1 MSGDSDVSDSEADE
15 LKTLE
20 LEIKPDFD
28 DVFEKERKIDN
39 SLASTISN
47 GSSDVYNESETSK
60 TEFYTAHDDIQEE
73 KVKKIDPEKDLG
85 YRSVGNLTR
94 KPLFMIKISAKSHP
108 IHSNEI
114 PTKTSYHSRYQNRNQ
129 PRHLSTAQP
138 MI

>member
-60 TEFYTAHDDIQEE
+60 TEFYTAQDDIQEE
-73 KVKKIDPEKDLG
+73 KVKKIDSEKDLG
-85 YRSVGNLTR
+85 YRSVGNL
-94 KPLFMIKISAKSHP
+94 
-108 IHSNEI
+108 N
-114 PTKTSYHSRYQNRNQ
+114 
-129 PRHLSTAQP
+129 
-138 MI
+138 